1 MKIRK
6 ATWEDLSEILAI
18 YARARRFMEENGNP
32 TQWGKDW
39 PPETAVRSDI
49 ENGHGYVAA
58 EETDPG
64 TRGKVLAVC
73 HYRFGPDTEETYRVI
88 DGAWKR
94 EGPYGVIHRIAGD
107 GERHGVFRAAL
118 AYAEGIT
125 GHLRIDTHRDN
136 RTMRRLIG
144 EAGFRECGVIR
155 VRNGSPRIA
164 YEKLENSSE
173 RNE

>member
-1 MKIRK
+1 MALAVSPARIKDMPR
-6 ATWEDLSEILAI
+6 LLAI
-18 YARARRFMEENGNP
+18 YASARRFMRENGNP
-32 TQWGKDW
+32 GQWEEGY
-39 PPETAVRSDI
+39 PSEEILEEDI
-49 ENGHGYVAA
+49 RKGRLFVLREEGTIHGVFVFSV
-58 EETDPG
+58 EEE
-64 TRGKVLAVC
+64 A
-73 HYRFGPDTEETYRVI
+73 TYRVI
-88 DGAWKR
+88 ENGAWLSDA
-94 EGPYGVIHRIAGD
+94 PYGVIHRIAGD

-144 EAGFRECGVIR
+144 EAGFQECGVIR

>member
-6 ATWEDLSEILAI
+6 ATWEDLPEILAI

-49 ENGHGYVAA
+49 ENGLGYVAA
-58 EETDPG
+58 EESEPG

-94 EGPYGVIHRIAGD
+94 EGPYGVIHRIAAANTGTGA
-107 GERHGVFRAAL
+107 GEAL
-118 AYAEGIT
+118 IRWAIGES

-136 RTMRRLIG
+136 VPMRSLLRKL
-144 EAGFRECGVIR
+144 GFIYCGIIR
-155 VRNGSPRIA
+155 VRDG
-164 YEKLENSSE
+164 EE
-173 RNE
+173 RLAFEI